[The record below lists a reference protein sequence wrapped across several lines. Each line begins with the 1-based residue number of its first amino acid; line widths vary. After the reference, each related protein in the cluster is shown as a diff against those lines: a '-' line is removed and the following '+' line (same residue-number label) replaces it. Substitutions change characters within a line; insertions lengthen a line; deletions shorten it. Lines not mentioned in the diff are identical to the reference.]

1 MNYER
6 PRRNPAEQSAL
17 DRADTRQFWRIAV
30 VFTIAIAAMTG
41 LYVVIADA
49 VRPPSPE
56 TGAAAQVDEPAIPV
70 PDGGH
75 EPADSGDRGGSQQ
88 LLLMGG
94 LFVVL
99 AAGSAWVVHSSR
111 RVRRRLAAAEA
122 ESPGSASGV
131 GEDATSDDSTSDDAA
146 PGEVSLSTGSP
157 EPR

>member
-6 PRRNPAEQSAL
+6 PRRSPAEQAAL

-30 VFTIAIAAMTG
+30 IFTIAIAAMTG
-41 LYVVIADA
+41 IYVVVADA

-56 TGAAAQVDEPAIPV
+56 TGATAQVDEPAIPL
-70 PDGGH
+70 PDGGQ
-75 EPADSGDRGGSQQ
+75 EPTDPGDRGSSEQ

-99 AAGSAWVVHSSR
+99 AGGAAWVVHSSR
-111 RVRRRLAAAEA
+111 RARRRLAAELTAEA
-122 ESPGSASGV
+122 ATDGADGGDESTGHVTSPGA
-131 GEDATSDDSTSDDAA
+131 
-146 PGEVSLSTGSP
+146 VSLSPGSP